1 MRQILARLTFGLAL
15 TTPFVAGCNPLL
27 PWRKDQQPPPP
38 PAATDR
44 KPDVP
49 SLVHYL
55 NENARLASSLKAR
68 VVIDAKQGMTA
79 IGVDGY
85 MACQKPRDFRLK
97 AKLIGQPAVDIG
109 SNKDEFWYWISKAK
123 PPYVVHC
130 SYAALATGKIRVPFP
145 FQPDMVLIA
154 LGMQEYDATA
164 KFDLKEF
171 RNYLELS
178 QEVTSPQGEKVQ
190 RVVVF
195 DRMQVKRPDQPQVIA
210 YVLKDARGKMI
221 CQARVQAVQRD
232 GATGATVPSKVSI
245 EWPAQE
251 MKMTMALSDV
261 QVNSITPAQSAGLF
275 SRAELASLESY
286 DLARQALDG
295 PGNLRR
301 AGGETPRR

>member
-1 MRQILARLTFGLAL
+1 MQRILARLTFGMAL
-15 TTPFVAGCNPLL
+15 TTPFVAGCNPLF

-38 PAATDR
+38 AVTGQ

-49 SLVHYL
+49 SLVYYL
-55 NENARLASSLKAR
+55 NENAKLASSLKAR

-79 IGVDGY
+79 IGVDGN

-123 PPYVVHC
+123 PPYLVHC
-130 SYAALATGKIRVPFP
+130 SYAALGTGKVRVPFP
-145 FQPDMVLIA
+145 FQPDMVLVA
-154 LGMQEYDATA
+154 LGMQEYDPTG
-164 KFDLKEF
+164 KFELREF
-171 RNYLELS
+171 PKYLELS
-178 QEVTSPQGEKVQ
+178 QEITSPQGERVQ

-195 DRMQVKRPDQPQVIA
+195 DRMQARRADQPQVIA
-210 YVLKDARGKMI
+210 YVLKDARGQMI
-221 CQARVQAVQRD
+221 CQARVHSVQRD
-232 GATGATVPSKVSI
+232 GTTGPTIPTKVTI

-251 MKMTMALSDV
+251 MKMTMALSDI
-261 QVNSITPAQSAGLF
+261 QVNALTQADSARLF

-301 AGGETPRR
+301 AGGETPRRR